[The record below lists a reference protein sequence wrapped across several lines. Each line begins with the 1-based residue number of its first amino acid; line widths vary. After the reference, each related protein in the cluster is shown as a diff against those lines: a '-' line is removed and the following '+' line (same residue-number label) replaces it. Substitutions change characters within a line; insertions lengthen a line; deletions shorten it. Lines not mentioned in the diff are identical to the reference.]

1 MRTRGIGRGD
11 VCDRK
16 PPLSCRVQVGELLPR
31 NMASLGVQQEHHY
44 HTDICAHFFFFFLKV
59 TRSNSV
65 WRRVRAIREDS
76 KF

>member
-16 PPLSCRVQVGELLPR
+16 PPSSCRVQVGELLPR
-31 NMASLGVQQEHHY
+31 NMASLGVQQEHHH